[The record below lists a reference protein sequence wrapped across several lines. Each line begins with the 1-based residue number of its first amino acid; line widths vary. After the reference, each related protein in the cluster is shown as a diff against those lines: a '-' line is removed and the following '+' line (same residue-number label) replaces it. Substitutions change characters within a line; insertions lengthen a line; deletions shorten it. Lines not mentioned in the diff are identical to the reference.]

1 VENDMRNAACPPL
14 RLKQLSLALAAL
26 AVVASTAVPPAR
38 ALNIE
43 VGRYTL
49 ANGMQVVV
57 IPDRRAPVVTQMI
70 WYKVGAADEPQ
81 GKAGIAH
88 FLEHLMFK
96 GTDKVPAGEFSR
108 IVRRHGGEDNAFTS
122 QDFTAYYQRIAKDRL
137 DLVMGLEAD
146 RMSNLKLTDEA
157 VLPEREVIKEERR
170 QRTDNDPANRLGEQL
185 DAALY
190 LAHPYGK
197 PVIGWM
203 SEMSQLGRD
212 DAVAFYRQHYTP
224 ANAVLVVAGDV
235 DPGEVKVLA
244 EKHFGLLPN
253 TAPPQP
259 RLRTSEPEPVAS
271 RRVTLADPRVATP
284 LIQRTYLAPS
294 YRTAKPGEAEALE
307 VLAEVLGGNSTSRLY
322 RSLVVNQ
329 QVAAQAG
336 ANYSG
341 ENLDSGNFAIY
352 ATPVP
357 GGTNEA
363 AEAALDSEL
372 DRLAREGTTEEEVA
386 RARNRLLADTIYS
399 LDSQFRLAYLFGS
412 ALTSGRT
419 VDDVLAWDER
429 VRKVTKEE
437 VDKVARA
444 VLQLNRSV
452 TGILIKSPGGDA
464 KLAN

>member
-1 VENDMRNAACPPL
+1 MRNAACPPP
-14 RLKQLSLALAAL
+14 RLKQLTVALAAL
-26 AVVASTAVPPAR
+26 AAVAMTAVAPAR

-43 VGRYTL
+43 VARFTL
-49 ANGMQVVV
+49 GNGMQVVV
-57 IPDRRAPVVTQMI
+57 IPDRRAPVVTQMV

-96 GTDKVPAGEFSR
+96 GTPQVPAGEFSR

-122 QDFTAYYQRIAKDRL
+122 QDFTAYYQRISKDRL

-146 RMSNLKLTDEA
+146 RMRNLQLTDAA

-203 SEMSQLGRD
+203 SEMSQLNRD
-212 DAVAFYRQHYTP
+212 DAIGFYRQHYTP
-224 ANAVLVVAGDV
+224 SNAVLVVAGDV
-235 DPGEVKVLA
+235 DPSEVKALA
-244 EKHFGLLPN
+244 DKHFGVLPN
-253 TAPPQP
+253 SAQPQA
-259 RLRTSEPEPVAS
+259 RIRTSEPEPVAS
-271 RRVTLADPRVATP
+271 RRVTLADPQVATP
-284 LIQRTYLAPS
+284 MVQRAYLAPS

-322 RSLVVNQ
+322 RGLVVNH

-336 ANYSG
+336 ASYSG
-341 ENLDSGNFAIY
+341 ENLDSGNFVIY

-372 DRLAREGTTEEEVA
+372 DRLAREGTTEDEVA
-386 RARNRLLADTIYS
+386 RARNWLS
-399 LDSQFRLAYLFGS
+399 S
-412 ALTSGRT
+412 
-419 VDDVLAWDER
+419 E
-429 VRKVTKEE
+429 
-437 VDKVARA
+437 
-444 VLQLNRSV
+444 
-452 TGILIKSPGGDA
+452 
-464 KLAN
+464 

>member
-1 VENDMRNAACPPL
+1 MRNAACPPP
-14 RLKQLSLALAAL
+14 RLKQLTVALAAL
-26 AVVASTAVPPAR
+26 AAVAMAAAPLAR

-43 VGRYTL
+43 VARFTL
-49 ANGMQVVV
+49 GNGMQVVV
-57 IPDRRAPVVTQMI
+57 IPDRRAPVVTQMV

-96 GTDKVPAGEFSR
+96 GTAQVPAGEFSR

-137 DLVMGLEAD
+137 DLIMGLEAD
-146 RMSNLKLTDEA
+146 RMHNLQLTDQA

-170 QRTDNDPANRLGEQL
+170 QRTDNDPANRLGEQR

-203 SEMSQLGRD
+203 SEMSQLNRD
-212 DAVAFYRQHYTP
+212 DAIAFYRLHYTP
-224 ANAVLVVAGDV
+224 SNAVLVVAGDV
-235 DPGEVKVLA
+235 DPSEVKGLA
-244 EKHFGLLPN
+244 DKHFGVLAN
-253 TAPPQP
+253 SAQPQA
-259 RLRTSEPEPVAS
+259 RIRTSEPEPVAS
-271 RRVTLADPRVATP
+271 RRVTLADPQVATP
-284 LIQRTYLAPS
+284 LIQRSYLAPS

-336 ANYSG
+336 ASYSG
-341 ENLDSGNFAIY
+341 ENLDSGNFVIY

-363 AEAALDSEL
+363 AEAALDTEL
-372 DRLAREGTTEEEVA
+372 DRLAREGSTEEEVA
-386 RARNRLLADTIYS
+386 RARNRLLADTVYS
-399 LDSQFRLAYLFGS
+399 LDSQFRLAYLFGA

-419 VDDVLAWDER
+419 VEDVLAWDER
-429 VRKVTKEE
+429 VRKVTKED
-437 VDKVARA
+437 VDRAARA

-452 TGILIKSPGGDA
+452 TGVLIKSPGGADA
-464 KLAN
+464 KVAN

>member
-1 VENDMRNAACPPL
+1 MRNAACPPP
-14 RLKQLSLALAAL
+14 RLKQLTVALAAL
-26 AVVASTAVPPAR
+26 AAVAMTAVPPAR

-43 VGRYTL
+43 VARFTL
-49 ANGMQVVV
+49 GNGMQVVV
-57 IPDRRAPVVTQMI
+57 IPDRRAPVVTQMV

-96 GTDKVPAGEFSR
+96 GTAQVPAGEFSR

-146 RMSNLKLTDEA
+146 RMRNLQLTDQA

-203 SEMSQLGRD
+203 SEMSELNRD
-212 DAVAFYRQHYTP
+212 DAIAFYRQHYTP
-224 ANAVLVVAGDV
+224 SNAVLVVAGDV
-235 DPGEVKVLA
+235 NPSEVKALA
-244 EKHFGLLPN
+244 DKHFGVLPN
-253 TAPPQP
+253 SAQPQS
-259 RLRTSEPEPVAS
+259 RIRTSEPDPVAS

-284 LIQRTYLAPS
+284 MIQRTYLAPS

-307 VLAEVLGGNSTSRLY
+307 VLAEVLGGNATSRLY

-336 ANYSG
+336 ASYSG
-341 ENLDSGNFAIY
+341 ENLDSGNFVLY

-363 AEAALDSEL
+363 AEAALDTEL

-386 RARNRLLADTIYS
+386 RARNRLLADTVYS
-399 LDSQFRLAYLFGS
+399 LDSQFRLAYLFGA

-429 VRKVTKEE
+429 IRKVTKED
-437 VDKVARA
+437 VDRVARA

-452 TGILIKSPGGDA
+452 TGVLIKSPGGADA
-464 KLAN
+464 KVAN

>member
-1 VENDMRNAACPPL
+1 MRNAACPPP
-14 RLKQLSLALAAL
+14 RLKQLTVALAAL
-26 AVVASTAVPPAR
+26 AAVAMTAVPPAR

-43 VGRYTL
+43 VARFTL
-49 ANGMQVVV
+49 GNGMQVVV
-57 IPDRRAPVVTQMI
+57 IPDRRAPVVTQMV

-96 GTDKVPAGEFSR
+96 GTSQVPAGEFSR

-146 RMSNLKLTDEA
+146 RMRNLQLTDQA

-203 SEMSQLGRD
+203 SEMSQLNRD
-212 DAVAFYRQHYTP
+212 DAIAFYRQHYTP
-224 ANAVLVVAGDV
+224 SNAVLVVAGDV
-235 DPGEVKVLA
+235 DPSEVKVLA
-244 EKHFGLLPN
+244 DKHFGVLPN
-253 TAPPQP
+253 SAQAQP
-259 RLRTSEPEPVAS
+259 RIRTSEPEPVAS

-294 YRTAKPGEAEALE
+294 YRTAEPGQAEALE

-336 ANYSG
+336 ASYSG
-341 ENLDSGNFAIY
+341 ENLDSGNFVIY

-363 AEAALDSEL
+363 AEAALDTEL
-372 DRLAREGTTEEEVA
+372 DRLAREGTTEDEVA
-386 RARNRLLADTIYS
+386 RARNRLLADTVYS
-399 LDSQFRLAYLFGS
+399 LDSQFRLAYLFGA

-419 VDDVLAWDER
+419 VEDVLAWDER
-429 VRKVTKEE
+429 VRKVTKED
-437 VDKVARA
+437 VDRVARA

-452 TGILIKSPGGDA
+452 TGILIKSPGGADA
-464 KLAN
+464 KVAN

>member
-1 VENDMRNAACPPL
+1 MRNAACPPP
-14 RLKQLSLALAAL
+14 RLKQLTVALAAL
-26 AVVASTAVPPAR
+26 AAVAMTAVPPAR

-43 VGRYTL
+43 VARFTL
-49 ANGMQVVV
+49 GNGMQVVV
-57 IPDRRAPVVTQMI
+57 IPDRRAPVVTQMV

-96 GTDKVPAGEFSR
+96 GTSQVPAGEFSR

-146 RMSNLKLTDEA
+146 RMRNLQLTDQA
-157 VLPEREVIKEERR
+157 VVPEREVIKEERR

-203 SEMSQLGRD
+203 SEMSQLNRD
-212 DAVAFYRQHYTP
+212 DAIAFYRQHYTP
-224 ANAVLVVAGDV
+224 SNAVLVVAGDV
-235 DPGEVKVLA
+235 DPSEVKVLA
-244 EKHFGLLPN
+244 DKHFGVLPN
-253 TAPPQP
+253 SAQPQP
-259 RLRTSEPEPVAS
+259 RIRTSEPEPVAS

-294 YRTAKPGEAEALE
+294 YRTAEPGQAEALE

-336 ANYSG
+336 ASYSG
-341 ENLDSGNFAIY
+341 ENLDSGNFVIY

-363 AEAALDSEL
+363 AEAALDTEL
-372 DRLAREGTTEEEVA
+372 DRLAREGTTEDEVA
-386 RARNRLLADTIYS
+386 RARNRLLADTVYS
-399 LDSQFRLAYLFGS
+399 LDSQFRLAYLFGA

-419 VDDVLAWDER
+419 VEDVLAWDER
-429 VRKVTKEE
+429 VRKVTKED
-437 VDKVARA
+437 VDRVARA

-452 TGILIKSPGGDA
+452 TGILIKSPGGADT
-464 KLAN
+464 KVAN

>member
-1 VENDMRNAACPPL
+1 MRNAACPPP
-14 RLKQLSLALAAL
+14 RLKQLTVALAAL
-26 AVVASTAVPPAR
+26 AAVAMTAVAPVR

-43 VGRYTL
+43 VARFTL
-49 ANGMQVVV
+49 GNGMQVVV
-57 IPDRRAPVVTQMI
+57 IPDRRAPVVTQMV

-96 GTDKVPAGEFSR
+96 GTPQVPAGEFSR

-122 QDFTAYYQRIAKDRL
+122 QDFTAYYQRISKDRL

-146 RMSNLKLTDEA
+146 RMRNLQLTDAA

-203 SEMSQLGRD
+203 SEMSQLNRD
-212 DAVAFYRQHYTP
+212 DAIGFYRQHYTP
-224 ANAVLVVAGDV
+224 SNAVLVVAGDV
-235 DPGEVKVLA
+235 DPSEVKALA
-244 EKHFGLLPN
+244 DKHFGVLPN
-253 TAPPQP
+253 SAQPQA
-259 RLRTSEPEPVAS
+259 RIRTSEPEPVAS
-271 RRVTLADPRVATP
+271 RRVTLADPQVATP
-284 LIQRTYLAPS
+284 MVQRAYLAPS

-322 RSLVVNQ
+322 RGLVVNH

-336 ANYSG
+336 ASYSG
-341 ENLDSGNFAIY
+341 ENLDSGNFVIY

-372 DRLAREGTTEEEVA
+372 DRLAREGTTEDEVA
-386 RARNRLLADTIYS
+386 RARNRLLADTVYS
-399 LDSQFRLAYLFGS
+399 LDSQFRLAYLFGA

-419 VDDVLAWDER
+419 VEDVLSWDER
-429 VRKVTKEE
+429 VRKVTKED
-437 VDKVARA
+437 VDRVARA

-452 TGILIKSPGGDA
+452 TGVLIKSPGGADA
-464 KLAN
+464 KVAN

>member
-1 VENDMRNAACPPL
+1 MRNAACPPP
-14 RLKQLSLALAAL
+14 RLKQLTVALAAL
-26 AVVASTAVPPAR
+26 AAVAMAAAPPAR

-43 VGRYTL
+43 VARYTL
-49 ANGMQVVV
+49 GNGMQVVV
-57 IPDRRAPVVTQMI
+57 IPDRRAPVVTQMV

-96 GTDKVPAGEFSR
+96 GTAQVPAGEFSR

-146 RMSNLKLTDEA
+146 RMRNLQLTDQA

-203 SEMSQLGRD
+203 SEMSQLNRD
-212 DAVAFYRQHYTP
+212 DAIAFYRLHYTP
-224 ANAVLVVAGDV
+224 SNAVLVVAGDV
-235 DPGEVKVLA
+235 DPSEVKALA
-244 EKHFGLLPN
+244 DKHFGVLPN
-253 TAPPQP
+253 SAQPQP
-259 RLRTSEPEPVAS
+259 RIRTSEPEPVAS

-284 LIQRTYLAPS
+284 LIQRSYLTPS

-336 ANYSG
+336 ASYSG
-341 ENLDSGNFAIY
+341 ENLDSGNFVIY

-363 AEAALDSEL
+363 AEAALDTEL
-372 DRLAREGTTEEEVA
+372 DRLAREGSTEEEVA
-386 RARNRLLADTIYS
+386 RARNRLLADTVYS
-399 LDSQFRLAYLFGS
+399 LDSQFRLAYLFGA

-419 VDDVLAWDER
+419 VEDVLAWDER
-429 VRKVTKEE
+429 VRKVTKED
-437 VDKVARA
+437 VDRVARA

-452 TGILIKSPGGDA
+452 TGVLIKSPGGADA
-464 KLAN
+464 KVAN

>member
-1 VENDMRNAACPPL
+1 MRNAACPPP
-14 RLKQLSLALAAL
+14 RLKQLTVALAAL
-26 AVVASTAVPPAR
+26 AAVAMTAVPPAR

-43 VGRYTL
+43 VARFTL
-49 ANGMQVVV
+49 GNGMQVVV
-57 IPDRRAPVVTQMI
+57 IPDRRAPVVTQMV

-96 GTDKVPAGEFSR
+96 GTAQVPAGEFSR

-146 RMSNLKLTDEA
+146 RMRNLQLTDQA

-203 SEMSQLGRD
+203 SEMSQLNRD
-212 DAVAFYRQHYTP
+212 DAIAFYHLHYTP
-224 ANAVLVVAGDV
+224 SNAVLVVAGDV
-235 DPGEVKVLA
+235 NPSEVKALA
-244 EKHFGLLPN
+244 DKHFGVLPN
-253 TAPPQP
+253 SAQPQP
-259 RLRTSEPEPVAS
+259 RIRVSEPEPVAS

-284 LIQRTYLAPS
+284 MIQRTYLAPS
-294 YRTAKPGEAEALE
+294 YRTAQPGEAEALE

-336 ANYSG
+336 ASYSG
-341 ENLDSGNFAIY
+341 ENLDSGNFVIY

-363 AEAALDSEL
+363 AESALDTEL
-372 DRLAREGTTEEEVA
+372 DRLARQGTTEEEVA
-386 RARNRLLADTIYS
+386 RARNRLLADTVYS
-399 LDSQFRLAYLFGS
+399 LDSQFRLAYLFGA

-429 VRKVTKEE
+429 VRKVTKED
-437 VDKVARA
+437 VDRVARA

-452 TGILIKSPGGDA
+452 TGILIKSPGGADA
-464 KLAN
+464 KVAN

>member
-1 VENDMRNAACPPL
+1 MRNAACPPP
-14 RLKQLSLALAAL
+14 RLKQLTVALAAL
-26 AVVASTAVPPAR
+26 AAVAMTAVSPAR

-43 VGRYTL
+43 VARFTL
-49 ANGMQVVV
+49 GNGMQVVV
-57 IPDRRAPVVTQMI
+57 IPDRRAPVVTQMV

-96 GTDKVPAGEFSR
+96 GTAQVPAGEFSR

-122 QDFTAYYQRIAKDRL
+122 QDFTAYYQRISKDRL

-146 RMSNLKLTDEA
+146 RMRNLQLTDAA

-203 SEMSQLGRD
+203 SEMSQLNRD
-212 DAVAFYRQHYTP
+212 DAIAFYRLHYTP
-224 ANAVLVVAGDV
+224 SNAVLVVAGDV
-235 DPGEVKVLA
+235 DPSEVKALA
-244 EKHFGLLPN
+244 DKHFGVLPN
-253 TAPPQP
+253 SAQPQA
-259 RLRTSEPEPVAS
+259 RIRTSEPEPVAS
-271 RRVTLADPRVATP
+271 RRVTLADPQVATP
-284 LIQRTYLAPS
+284 LIQRAYLAPS

-322 RSLVVNQ
+322 RSLVVNS

-336 ANYSG
+336 ASYSG
-341 ENLDSGNFAIY
+341 ENLDSGNFVIY

-386 RARNRLLADTIYS
+386 RARNRLLADTVYS
-399 LDSQFRLAYLFGS
+399 LDSQFRLAYLFGA
-412 ALTSGRT
+412 ALTSGRS
-419 VDDVLAWDER
+419 VEDVLSWDER
-429 VRKVTKEE
+429 VRKVTKED
-437 VDKVARA
+437 VDRVARA

-452 TGILIKSPGGDA
+452 TGVLIKSPGGADA
-464 KLAN
+464 KVAN

>member
-1 VENDMRNAACPPL
+1 MRNAACPPP
-14 RLKQLSLALAAL
+14 RLKQLTVALAAL
-26 AVVASTAVPPAR
+26 AAVAMTATPQAR

-43 VGRYTL
+43 VARYTL
-49 ANGMQVVV
+49 GNGMQVVV
-57 IPDRRAPVVTQMI
+57 IPDRRAPVVTQMV

-96 GTDKVPAGEFSR
+96 GTAQVPAGEFSR

-146 RMSNLKLTDEA
+146 RMRNLQLTDQA

-203 SEMSQLGRD
+203 SEMSQLNRD
-212 DAVAFYRQHYTP
+212 DAIAFYRLHYTP
-224 ANAVLVVAGDV
+224 SNAVLVVAGDV
-235 DPGEVKVLA
+235 DPSEVKALA
-244 EKHFGLLPN
+244 DKHFGVLPN
-253 TAPPQP
+253 RAQPQP
-259 RLRTSEPEPVAS
+259 RIRTSEPEPVAS

-284 LIQRTYLAPS
+284 LIQRSYLAPS

-336 ANYSG
+336 ASYSG
-341 ENLDSGNFAIY
+341 ENLDSGNFVIY

-363 AEAALDSEL
+363 SEAALDTEL
-372 DRLAREGTTEEEVA
+372 DRLAREGATEEEVA
-386 RARNRLLADTIYS
+386 RARNRLLADTVYS
-399 LDSQFRLAYLFGS
+399 LDSQFRLAYLFGA

-419 VDDVLAWDER
+419 VEDVLAWDER
-429 VRKVTKEE
+429 VRKVTKED
-437 VDKVARA
+437 VDRVARA

-452 TGILIKSPGGDA
+452 TGVLIKSPGGADA
-464 KLAN
+464 KVAN

>member
-1 VENDMRNAACPPL
+1 MRNAACPPP
-14 RLKQLSLALAAL
+14 RLKQLTVALAAL
-26 AVVASTAVPPAR
+26 AAVAMTAVPPAR

-43 VGRYTL
+43 VARFTL
-49 ANGMQVVV
+49 GNGMQVVV
-57 IPDRRAPVVTQMI
+57 IPDRRAPVVTQMV

-96 GTDKVPAGEFSR
+96 GTAQVPAGEFSR

-146 RMSNLKLTDEA
+146 RMRNLQLTDQA

-203 SEMSQLGRD
+203 SEMSQLNRD
-212 DAVAFYRQHYTP
+212 DAIAFYRQHYTP
-224 ANAVLVVAGDV
+224 SNAVLVVAGDV
-235 DPGEVKVLA
+235 NPSEVKALA
-244 EKHFGLLPN
+244 DKHFGVLPN
-253 TAPPQP
+253 SAQPQS
-259 RLRTSEPEPVAS
+259 RIRTSEPDPVAS

-284 LIQRTYLAPS
+284 MIQRTYLAPS

-307 VLAEVLGGNSTSRLY
+307 VLAEVLGGNATSRLY

-336 ANYSG
+336 ASYSG
-341 ENLDSGNFAIY
+341 ENLDSGNFVLY

-363 AEAALDSEL
+363 AEAALDTEL

-386 RARNRLLADTIYS
+386 RARNRLLADTVYS
-399 LDSQFRLAYLFGS
+399 LDSQFRLAYLFGA

-429 VRKVTKEE
+429 IRKVTKED
-437 VDKVARA
+437 VDRVARA

-452 TGILIKSPGGDA
+452 TGVLIKSPGGADA
-464 KLAN
+464 KVAN

>member
-1 VENDMRNAACPPL
+1 MRNAACPPP
-14 RLKQLSLALAAL
+14 RLKQLTVALAAL
-26 AVVASTAVPPAR
+26 AAVAMSAAPEAR

-43 VGRYTL
+43 VARYTL
-49 ANGMQVVV
+49 GNGMQVVV
-57 IPDRRAPVVTQMI
+57 IPDRRAPVVTQMV

-96 GTDKVPAGEFSR
+96 GTPQVPAGEFSR

-146 RMSNLKLTDEA
+146 RMRNLQLTDQA

-203 SEMSQLGRD
+203 SEMSQLNRD
-212 DAVAFYRQHYTP
+212 DAIAFYRLHYTP
-224 ANAVLVVAGDV
+224 SNAVLVVAGDV
-235 DPGEVKVLA
+235 DPGEVKALA
-244 EKHFGLLPN
+244 DKHFGVLPN
-253 TAPPQP
+253 SAQPQP
-259 RLRTSEPEPVAS
+259 RIRTSEPEPVAS

-284 LIQRTYLAPS
+284 LIQRSYLAPS

-336 ANYSG
+336 ASYSG
-341 ENLDSGNFAIY
+341 ENLDSGNFVIY

-372 DRLAREGTTEEEVA
+372 DRLAREGSSEEEVA
-386 RARNRLLADTIYS
+386 RARNRLLADTVYS
-399 LDSQFRLAYLFGS
+399 LDSQFRLAYLFGA

-419 VDDVLAWDER
+419 VEDVLAWDER
-429 VRKVTKEE
+429 VRKVTKED
-437 VDKVARA
+437 VDRVARA

-452 TGILIKSPGGDA
+452 TGVLIKSPGGADA
-464 KLAN
+464 KVAN

>member
-1 VENDMRNAACPPL
+1 MRNAACPPP
-14 RLKQLSLALAAL
+14 RLKQLTVALAAL
-26 AVVASTAVPPAR
+26 AAVAMTAVAPAR

-43 VGRYTL
+43 VARFTL
-49 ANGMQVVV
+49 GNGMQVVV
-57 IPDRRAPVVTQMI
+57 IPDRRAPVVTQMV

-96 GTDKVPAGEFSR
+96 GTPQVPAGEFSR

-122 QDFTAYYQRIAKDRL
+122 QDFTAYYQRISKDRL

-146 RMSNLKLTDEA
+146 RMRNLQLTDAA

-203 SEMSQLGRD
+203 SEMSQLNRD
-212 DAVAFYRQHYTP
+212 DAIGFYRQHYTP
-224 ANAVLVVAGDV
+224 SNAVLVVAGDV
-235 DPGEVKVLA
+235 DPSEVKALA
-244 EKHFGLLPN
+244 DKHFGVLPN
-253 TAPPQP
+253 SAQPQA
-259 RLRTSEPEPVAS
+259 RIRTSEPEPVAS
-271 RRVTLADPRVATP
+271 RRVTLADPQVATP
-284 LIQRTYLAPS
+284 MVQRAYLAPS

-322 RSLVVNQ
+322 RGLVVNH

-336 ANYSG
+336 ASYSG
-341 ENLDSGNFAIY
+341 ENLDSGNFVIY

-372 DRLAREGTTEEEVA
+372 DRLAREGTTEDEVA
-386 RARNRLLADTIYS
+386 RARNRLLADTVYS
-399 LDSQFRLAYLFGS
+399 LDSQFRLAYLFGA

-419 VDDVLAWDER
+419 VEDVLSWDER
-429 VRKVTKEE
+429 VRKVTKED
-437 VDKVARA
+437 VDRVARA

-452 TGILIKSPGGDA
+452 TGVLIKSPGGADA
-464 KLAN
+464 KVAN

>member
-1 VENDMRNAACPPL
+1 MHLAACPPL
-14 RLKQLSLALAAL
+14 RLKQLTVALAAL
-26 AVVASTAVPPAR
+26 AAVASTAVAPAR

-43 VGRYTL
+43 VARYTL
-49 ANGMQVVV
+49 GNGMQLVV
-57 IPDRRAPVVTQMI
+57 IPDRRAPVVTQMV

-96 GTDKVPAGEFSR
+96 GTEEVPAGEFSR

-122 QDFTAYYQRIAKDRL
+122 QDFTAFYQRIAKDRL

-146 RMSNLKLTDEA
+146 RMHNLKLTDEA

-203 SEMSQLGRD
+203 SEMAQLNRD
-212 DAVAFYRQHYTP
+212 DAIAFYRQHYTP
-224 ANAVLVVAGDV
+224 GNAVLIIAGDV
-235 DPGEVKVLA
+235 NPTEVKALA
-244 EKHFGLLPN
+244 DKHFGVLPN
-253 TAPPQP
+253 AAPPQP
-259 RLRTSEPEPVAS
+259 RMRTSEPEPVAS

-284 LIQRTYLAPS
+284 LVQRSYLAPS
-294 YRTAKPGEAEALE
+294 YHTAKPGEAEALE
-307 VLAEVLGGNSTSRLY
+307 VLAEVLGGNATSRLY

-341 ENLDSGNFAIY
+341 ENLDSGSFVIY

-357 GGTNEA
+357 GGSNEA
-363 AEAALDSEL
+363 AESALDAEL
-372 DRLAREGTTEEEVA
+372 DRFARDGATEEEVA
-386 RARNRLLADTIYS
+386 RAKNRLLADTVYS

-412 ALTSGRT
+412 ALTSGRS
-419 VDDVLAWDER
+419 VEDVLGWDER
-429 VRKVTKEE
+429 VRKVTKED
-437 VDKVARA
+437 VDKAARA

-452 TGILIKSPGGDA
+452 TGILVKSPSGPDA
-464 KLAN
+464 KVAN

>member
-1 VENDMRNAACPPL
+1 MRNAACPPP
-14 RLKQLSLALAAL
+14 RLKQLTVALAAL
-26 AVVASTAVPPAR
+26 AAVAMTAVPPAR

-43 VGRYTL
+43 VARFTL
-49 ANGMQVVV
+49 GNGMQVVV
-57 IPDRRAPVVTQMI
+57 IPDRRAPVVTQMV

-96 GTDKVPAGEFSR
+96 GTAQVPAGEFSR

-122 QDFTAYYQRIAKDRL
+122 QDFTAYYQRIARDRL

-146 RMSNLKLTDEA
+146 RMRNLQLTDQA

-203 SEMSQLGRD
+203 SEMSQLNRD
-212 DAVAFYRQHYTP
+212 DAIAFYRQHYTP
-224 ANAVLVVAGDV
+224 SNAVLVVAGDV
-235 DPGEVKVLA
+235 NPSEVKALA
-244 EKHFGLLPN
+244 DKHFGVLPN
-253 TAPPQP
+253 STQP
-259 RLRTSEPEPVAS
+259 HPRIRTSEPEPVAS

-284 LIQRTYLAPS
+284 LIQRSYLAPS

-336 ANYSG
+336 ASYSG
-341 ENLDSGNFAIY
+341 ENLDSGNFVIY

-363 AEAALDSEL
+363 AEAALDTEL
-372 DRLAREGTTEEEVA
+372 DRLAHEGATEEEVA
-386 RARNRLLADTIYS
+386 RARNRLLADTVYS
-399 LDSQFRLAYLFGS
+399 LDSQFRLAYLFGA

-419 VDDVLAWDER
+419 VEDVLAWDER
-429 VRKVTKEE
+429 VRKVTKED
-437 VDKVARA
+437 VDRVARA

-452 TGILIKSPGGDA
+452 TGILIKSPGGADP
-464 KLAN
+464 KVAN

>member
-1 VENDMRNAACPPL
+1 MHLAACPPL
-14 RLKQLSLALAAL
+14 RLKQLTVALAAL
-26 AVVASTAVPPAR
+26 AAVASTAVPPAR

-43 VGRYTL
+43 VARYTL
-49 ANGMQVVV
+49 GNGMQLVV
-57 IPDRRAPVVTQMI
+57 IPDRRAPVVTQMV

-96 GTDKVPAGEFSR
+96 GTEEVPAGEFSR

-122 QDFTAYYQRIAKDRL
+122 QDFTAFYQRIAKDRL

-146 RMSNLKLTDEA
+146 RMHNLKLTDDA

-203 SEMSQLGRD
+203 SEMAQLNRD

-224 ANAVLVVAGDV
+224 ANAVLIIAGDV
-235 DPGEVKVLA
+235 IPTEVKALA
-244 EKHFGLLPN
+244 EKHFGVLSN

-259 RLRTSEPEPVAS
+259 RARTSEPEPVAS

-284 LIQRTYLAPS
+284 LVQRSYLAPS
-294 YRTAKPGEAEALE
+294 YHTAKPGEAEALE
-307 VLAEVLGGNSTSRLY
+307 VLAEVLGGNATSRLY

-341 ENLDSGNFAIY
+341 ENLDSGSFVIY

-357 GGTNEA
+357 GGSNDA
-363 AEAALDSEL
+363 AESALDAEL
-372 DRLAREGTTEEEVA
+372 NRLARDGTTEEEVA
-386 RARNRLLADTIYS
+386 RAKNRLLADTVYS

-419 VDDVLAWDER
+419 VEDVLGWDER
-429 VRKVTKEE
+429 VRKVTKED

-452 TGILIKSPGGDA
+452 TGILVKSPGGPDA
-464 KLAN
+464 KVAN

>member
-1 VENDMRNAACPPL
+1 MRNAACPPP
-14 RLKQLSLALAAL
+14 RLKQLTVALAAL
-26 AVVASTAVPPAR
+26 SAVAATAVPPAR

-43 VGRYTL
+43 VARYTL
-49 ANGMQVVV
+49 GNGMQVVV
-57 IPDRRAPVVTQMI
+57 IPDRRAPVVTQMV

-96 GTDKVPAGEFSR
+96 GTPEVPAGEFSR

-137 DLVMGLEAD
+137 DLVMRLEAD
-146 RMSNLKLTDEA
+146 RMRNLQLTDEA

-203 SEMSQLGRD
+203 SEMSQLDRQ
-212 DAVAFYRQHYTP
+212 DAIAFYRQHYTP
-224 ANAVLVVAGDV
+224 ANAVLIVAGDV
-235 DPGEVKVLA
+235 SPSDVKALA
-244 EKHFGLLPN
+244 DKHFGGLRN
-253 TAPPQP
+253 TAQP
-259 RLRTSEPEPVAS
+259 HPRVRTSEPEPVAS

-284 LIQRTYLAPS
+284 LIQRSYLAPS

-329 QVAAQAG
+329 QIAAQAG
-336 ANYSG
+336 ASYSG
-341 ENLDSGNFAIY
+341 ENLDSGNFVIY

-386 RARNRLLADTIYS
+386 RARNRLLADTVYS
-399 LDSQFRLAYLFGS
+399 LDSQFRLAYLFGA

-419 VDDVLAWDER
+419 VEDVLAWDER
-429 VRKVTKEE
+429 VRKVTKED
-437 VDKVARA
+437 VDKAARA

-452 TGILIKSPGGDA
+452 TGILIKSPVSADA
-464 KLAN
+464 KVDN